1 MNKIEMLLNKPCYV
15 IDMLPKKVP
24 ADSEGCFFDVES
36 CFLEHGGQD
45 HFRNKLAAILLKLM
59 CYYPVSVFS
68 YNDGRLTDRPTPQ
81 TVADLI
87 VRAKDTLGILFGE
100 DTLFLLEQDCRFAGF
115 SVCGESLLYRMP
127 FPAQS
132 HLLQIQHPVPVFR
145 IPICLFGRSNSAV
158 FQKNIM
164 IGNTA

>member
-1 MNKIEMLLNKPCYV
+1 MNKIEILLNKPCYV

-100 DTLFLLEQDCRFAGF
+100 DTLFLLEQDC
-115 SVCGESLLYRMP
+115 LT
-127 FPAQS
+127 
-132 HLLQIQHPVPVFR
+132 VPVYNPDHGMR
-145 IPICLFGRSNSAV
+145 EILSSLVQAEGLFWWKSD
-158 FQKNIM
+158 Q
-164 IGNTA
+164 